1 MHEHSKPSKE
11 FPCEAPAVRPSAAAC
26 ALEQR
31 RLVIAIVIT
40 GLTMLL
46 EIAGGFLS
54 GSLALLSDAGH
65 MFSHLFAL
73 AVAYFAILI
82 ACRPP
87 TEAQSFGFYRAE
99 ILAAMV
105 NGFSLLIV
113 VAWILYEAWLRL
125 MNPAEIAGAQML
137 VVAAIGLVVNA
148 VTALLLRDASHQ
160 DINIR
165 GAFIH
170 VLGDLFSSVGV
181 VIAAAVIYLTGWTA
195 IDPIVSAGI
204 ALVILYWAA
213 KLLREAARIL
223 LQSTPRHITHEKIS
237 EALSG
242 EIAGIRGVH
251 HIHVWE
257 LTSGMYVMTAHVEV
271 DDMPLSGAEAIRDRA
286 LELLAVRFGIT
297 HANLQFEAQGSGR
310 KASDDPTP

>member
-1 MHEHSKPSKE
+1 MHEHSNPSKE
-11 FPCEAPAVRPSAAAC
+11 FPCEAPAGRPSAAAC

-46 EIAGGFLS
+46 EVAGGLLS

-82 ACRPP
+82 SCRPP

-113 VAWILYEAWLRL
+113 VAWILYEAWVRL
-125 MNPAEIAGAQML
+125 MNPAGIAGAQML

-148 VTALLLRDASHQ
+148 VTALLLRGASHQ

-181 VIAAAVIYLTGWTA
+181 VAAAAVISLTGWTA

-213 KLLREAARIL
+213 KLLWDAARIL
-223 LQSTPRHITHEKIS
+223 LQSTPRDITHEKIS

-242 EIAGIRGVH
+242 EIAEIRGVH
-251 HIHVWE
+251 HIHVW
-257 LTSGMYVMTAHVEV
+257 
-271 DDMPLSGAEAIRDRA
+271 
-286 LELLAVRFGIT
+286 
-297 HANLQFEAQGSGR
+297 
-310 KASDDPTP
+310 